1 MMKYKEYLGKV
12 TYDAEA
18 KIFHGEVIGLRDIIT
33 FQGTSVK
40 ELEKAF
46 KESVDDYINWC
57 KERGETPEKTFSG
70 NIRIRITPD
79 LHARLAKTATTK
91 GISLNSLIVE
101 RLQKNK

>member
-1 MMKYKEYLGKV
+1 MMKYKEYLGSV
-12 TYDAEA
+12 TYDSEA

-46 KESVDDYINWC
+46 KDSIDDYINWC

-79 LHARLAKTATTK
+79 LHARLAKTATMK